1 LPMRKTNSIERG
13 FTLLETVI
21 VVAIMMVLMGMAVI
35 QSFGSLESY
44 RATSA
49 MDVVTSQL
57 RVARQLAI
65 SQRRD
70 VQLSFNLAT
79 LPHTISYQIQP
90 AFAGD
95 STGPLVTVPLPQQTQ
110 FTQEPGVPDTPMGFG
125 TCSGVSGVCIANVSG
140 GPPFMEFTSTGQFT
154 DNTGINVLNGTIFV
168 GMNNQKSTARAV
180 TIMGGTGRVREYT
193 YIAGTTGWQ
202 E

>member
-1 LPMRKTNSIERG
+1 
-13 FTLLETVI
+13 
-21 VVAIMMVLMGMAVI
+21 LMGMAVI

-70 VQLSFNLAT
+70 VQVTFNLAAS
-79 LPHTISYQIQP
+79 PQTISYQIQP
-90 AFAGD
+90 GFAGD
-95 STGPLVTVPLPQQTQ
+95 FTGPLVTIPLPQSTQ
-110 FTQEPGVPDTPMGFG
+110 FTQEAGVPDTPMGFG
-125 TCSGVSGVCIANVSG
+125 TCAGASGVCIANVSG

-168 GMNNQKSTARAV
+168 GINKQVTTARAV

-193 YIAGTTGWQ
+193 YIGGTTVW
-202 E
+202 EE